1 MNLKPFTL
9 KHQPESLCR
18 QNYLK
23 IYMENNKG
31 NRRPKGMLKIKNTV
45 KRTSLLI
52 LRFTSYSDQDYVI
65 LVEE

>member
-1 MNLKPFTL
+1 
-9 KHQPESLCR
+9 
-18 QNYLK
+18 
-23 IYMENNKG
+23 MENNKG

-45 KRTSLLI
+45 KRTNLLI